1 MLAPPTGEFRGA
13 DPGPA
18 CSTPQPVPDLI
29 VVSGVMARSPVGDVF
44 VRYGNTVTHAS
55 GMVMVFPPADV
66 QAMVRKALGPR

>member
-1 MLAPPTGEFRGA
+1 
-13 DPGPA
+13 
-18 CSTPQPVPDLI
+18 
-29 VVSGVMARSPVGDVF
+29 MARSPVGDVF